1 MTASRSPLFL
11 EEWVEHIRRRWKVRP
26 ERIVLGK
33 PDGTP
38 RLDAVLYRTR
48 SGKFWQ
54 PPDTPYVPV
63 AFETTP
69 DAGFHSIYTHWTDL
83 SDTLAAHMAT
93 TGISKILTLM
103 PEVSDVRAW
112 RWHGFLVGVRYTF
125 YQEFPY
131 DLAQANQ
138 SVRAH
143 IKKAQKA
150 GYTCRRADS
159 TADVSAC
166 LSETEERSGYN
177 HEYSLEQLEAL
188 QRFLGREH
196 LRCYTAY
203 APSGEPAASYGVLH
217 NEGGHAL
224 AWIIS
229 TRTNH
234 LPSGVTQLLHRYV
247 TQDLENAGAAG
258 FDLVGA
264 SLESIAAAK
273 AGWGPRLVPHYYL
286 QQYSPRRIAG
296 FAYYGMQD
304 IVARFKEARRK
315 SGSAPSNASSQG
327 VGSRVLLRRA

>member
-1 MTASRSPLFL
+1 VTAAHSPLFL
-11 EEWVEHIRRRWKVRP
+11 EEWVEYIRRRWKVRP

-38 RLDAVLYRTR
+38 RLEAVLYRRR
-48 SGKFWQ
+48 SGRFWQ
-54 PPDTPYVPV
+54 PPGTVYVPV
-63 AFETTP
+63 AFETSP
-69 DAGFHSIYTHWTDL
+69 DTGFHRAYTQWTGL
-83 SDTLAAHMAT
+83 SHELAVQMAT
-93 TGISKILTLM
+93 TGISHTLNLA
-103 PEVSDVRAW
+103 PDVTDVRAW
-112 RWHGFLVGVRYTF
+112 RWHGLLVGVNYTF

-138 SVRAH
+138 SVRSQ
-143 IKKAQKA
+143 INKAQKA

-166 LSETEERSGYN
+166 QSETEERSRVDY
-177 HEYSLEQLEAL
+177 HYPREQLEAA

-264 SLESIAAAK
+264 DTRSIAAAK
-273 AGWGPRLVPHYYL
+273 AGWGPVLVPYYYV
-286 QQYSPRRIAG
+286 QQYGFRRIADY
-296 FAYYGMQD
+296 AYRGVQEMS
-304 IVARFKEARRK
+304 ARFAAARRH
-315 SGSAPSNASSQG
+315 S
-327 VGSRVLLRRA
+327 

>member
-1 MTASRSPLFL
+1 M
-11 EEWVEHIRRRWKVRP
+11 
-26 ERIVLGK
+26 
-33 PDGTP
+33 
-38 RLDAVLYRTR
+38 
-48 SGKFWQ
+48 
-54 PPDTPYVPV
+54 
-63 AFETTP
+63 
-69 DAGFHSIYTHWTDL
+69 
-83 SDTLAAHMAT
+83 LAAHMAR
-93 TGISKILTLM
+93 TGISKIMTLM
-103 PEVSDVRAW
+103 PEVSDLRAW

-138 SVRAH
+138 SVRAR

-159 TADVSAC
+159 TADVYAC
-166 LSETEERSGYN
+166 LSETEERSRFDY
-177 HEYSLEQLEAL
+177 YYPREQLEAA

-203 APSGEPAASYGVLH
+203 APSGEAAASYGVLH

-264 SLESIAAAK
+264 DTRSIAAAK
-273 AGWGPRLVPHYYL
+273 AGWGPVLFPYYYVE
-286 QQYSPRRIAG
+286 QYGFRRIA
-296 FAYYGMQD
+296 AYAYSGVQEMS
-304 IVARFKEARRK
+304 ARFAAARRH
-315 SGSAPSNASSQG
+315 S
-327 VGSRVLLRRA
+327 